1 MWTGNHPKNEPEQ
14 LYEKRSCYRSV
25 FLLHYKYLNINYL
38 YPIVL
43 EI

>member
-1 MWTGNHPKNEPEQ
+1 MNPNNYMK
-14 LYEKRSCYRSV
+14 SV
-25 FLLHYKYLNINYL
+25 PAMGAFFLLHYKYLNINYL